1 MKRERKTNYNLFLLK
16 KNSEKKSLE
25 NIDLENNLLFNKY
38 YYTLLNNIITILF

>member
-38 YYTLLNNIITILF
+38 YYTLLNNIIIILF